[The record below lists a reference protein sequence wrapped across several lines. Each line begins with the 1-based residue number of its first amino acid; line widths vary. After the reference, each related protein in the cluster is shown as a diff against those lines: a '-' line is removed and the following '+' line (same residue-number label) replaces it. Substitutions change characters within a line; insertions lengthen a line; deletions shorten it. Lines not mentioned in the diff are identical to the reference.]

1 MKKSISIDDKP
12 IACRFRQNMGFI
24 TKVAILLF
32 TIFAFQLG
40 SSKAQTVTLSKS
52 NAKIIDVF
60 KEIRKQ
66 TGYDFVYTSRH
77 INEAK
82 PVTINLKNASLE
94 NALAA
99 CFKDQPLSYSIQNKT
114 IIVKPKEVVQTP
126 RSSSSPVTK
135 IREISGQVTGP
146 GGRPLPGVTVLS
158 KELNVRTVTDKDGHY
173 QIKVSDEKEAT
184 LIFSYIGMQSRE
196 IAVTSLQNLNVTLTE
211 TVKEMEEMVVT
222 GYQVLKKS
230 DVVGSVA
237 SINAKDLNF
246 NGINTL
252 EQALQGKLAGLVVT
266 SPSGLAGTK
275 QNVRV
280 RGTSTLIGTQEPIW
294 VVDGIIQEDPLPFK
308 AQELNTAGGITTDNF
323 DYIRNFVG
331 NSIRWLNP
339 NDIQEITVLKD
350 ASATAIYGVR
360 AANGVIVI
368 TTKKGQVGPPTI
380 NYSTNFSI
388 TDKVSYEKLNLMNSK
403 ERVAVSREIFDR
415 GLTSPSVNN
424 SIGYAGAINEYL
436 YLKTINEAEFNA
448 KVAAMETVN
457 TDWFGLLFRTPISTS
472 HNLGISGGN
481 ASTRYY
487 SSFGYNAN
495 NGTAIGN
502 DTRSFTG
509 NLSMTSQL
517 WKNLNLGLRLSAS
530 KNVTNGFYQLSPYD
544 YASKVNRAIAAYN
557 PNGELS
563 FYRNSSGYLFNFIN
577 ERDET
582 GNVNNTLTTNA
593 VMDVNYQILKNLRF
607 QTLFSYSASA
617 TNGST
622 YATEKT
628 EYVSKTLRYAEYGL
642 KPTDAAYINSRL
654 PVGGEFNEINSTNRT
669 WGWRNS
675 LSYSQVFAKKHAFSA
690 MLGIETNATQYDG
703 YQATSYGYLRDR
715 GKSFASLP
723 LTVGTLKTVN
733 TLLVGNSPSITDR
746 KVNTMGVYL
755 TASYSYDSRYVVNV
769 SVRNDR
775 SNRFGQFTNEKFNPV
790 WAGGL
795 RWNIANEKW
804 FEQTN
809 WLSGLSLRSSLG
821 YQRNIAANV
830 SPDLIIK
837 IPTGAAANSTDSF
850 SGDALLTVKNLPYGD
865 LRWEQTLSVNLG
877 LDWSLFK
884 NKVSGTFEYY
894 TKSGKDLITSL
905 NVASEYGVT
914 SMYVNGGTMKNSG
927 YEVSAGFV
935 PVRTRNFTWSVNLNT
950 SKNIN
955 EITKTGPQVVSWQ
968 TAASGQLNVVG
979 KPVSAFYAFKTTGI
993 NPATGE
999 PMIDLSLAPGANP
1012 NDPTSFM
1019 QYMGKLDP
1027 DFTSGLGMNFRYK
1040 MLTLSSS
1047 FYLQVGGSRFLAP
1060 LYNYASTNSGLP
1072 TEYENLSRLILDRW
1086 TPSNPNATVPA
1097 LPNGTLPNVAL
1108 PNGDNRAG
1116 NNLYTFYNYSTD
1128 RVVSATSLRCN
1139 NVNVSYILP
1148 ETVVK
1153 KLKCKNI
1160 AVGGGV
1166 SNPFSINNANFRGID
1181 PEVAFGGQPRTR
1193 SYTLN
1198 LNLSF

>member
-1 MKKSISIDDKP
+1 MKKSILLES
-12 IACRFRQNMGFI
+12 RQYAYSSNQTMGRIWKLIVVFL
-24 TKVAILLF
+24 TV
-32 TIFAFQLG
+32 FAFQLQA
-40 SSKAQTVTLSKS
+40 SYAQTVTIVKT
-52 NAKIIDVF
+52 NAKIADVF

-66 TGYDFVYTSRH
+66 TGYDFVYTSSQ
-77 INEAK
+77 ISQAK
-82 PVTINLKNASLE
+82 PVTINVQNVSLDD
-94 NALAA
+94 ALAI
-99 CFKDQPLSYSIQNKT
+99 CFKNQPISYTLKNKT
-114 IIVKPKEVVQTP
+114 IIIKERTP
-126 RSSSSPVTK
+126 NYRTAA
-135 IREISGQVTGP
+135 EGQSNRYRTVTGKVIDDGNKP
-146 GGRPLPGVTVLS
+146 IPGVTVLS
-158 KELNVRTVTDKDGHY
+158 KEVNVRTITNKDGQY
-173 QIKVSDEKEAT
+173 KIDVVDEGLAT
-184 LIFSYIGMQSRE
+184 LVFSYIGMQTREVVVGSRSTVDVSLNP
-196 IAVTSLQNLNVTLTE
+196 AVN
-211 TVKEMEEMVVT
+211 EMQEMVVT
-222 GYQVLKKS
+222 GYQTLKRS
-230 DVVGSVA
+230 DVVGSIA
-237 SINAKDLNF
+237 TIQAKELNF

-280 RGTSTLIGTQEPIW
+280 RGTSTLVGTQEPIW

-308 AQELNTAGGITTDNF
+308 SQELNTAGGITTDNF

-339 NDIQEITVLKD
+339 IDIEDITVLKD

-368 TTKKGQVGPPTI
+368 TTKKGRVGPPTI
-380 NYSTNFSI
+380 NYSTNFSM
-388 TDKVSYEKLNLMNSK
+388 TDKVTYDKLNLMNSK

-415 GLTSPSVNN
+415 GLTSPVVNN
-424 SIGYAGAINEYL
+424 SIGYAGALNEYL
-436 YLKTINEAEFNA
+436 YLKTINETEFNA

-457 TDWFGLLFRTPISTS
+457 TDWFDILFRQPISTS

-481 ASTRYY
+481 ATTRYY
-487 SSFGYNAN
+487 SSFGYNTT

-502 DTRSFTG
+502 DTRNITG
-509 NLSMTSQL
+509 NLSMTTQL

-530 KNVTNGFYQLSPYD
+530 KNTTNGFYQVTPYD
-544 YASKVNRAIAAYN
+544 YASKVNRAISAYN

-563 FYRNSSGYLFNFIN
+563 FYRNNSGYQFNFIN

-582 GNVNNTLTTNA
+582 GNVNNILTTNA

-617 TNGST
+617 TNGNT

-628 EYVSKTLRYAEYGL
+628 EYISKTLRYAEYGL
-642 KPTDAAYINSRL
+642 RPTDAAYIASRL
-654 PVGGEFNEINSTNRT
+654 PIGGEYNEISSTNRN
-669 WGWRNS
+669 WAWRNNVS
-675 LSYSQVFAKKHAFSA
+675 FNQVFAKKHSVSA
-690 MLGIETNATQYDG
+690 MLGIETNSTQYDG
-703 YQATSYGYLRDR
+703 YQATNYGYLRDR

-723 LTVGTLKTVN
+723 LTVGVLKTVN
-733 TLLVGNSPSITDR
+733 SLLVGNSPYIIDR
-746 KVNTMGVYL
+746 RTNTMGMYL
-755 TASYSYDSRYVVNV
+755 TSSYSYDSRYVINV
-769 SVRNDR
+769 SIRNDR

-790 WAGGL
+790 WAGGF
-795 RWNIANEKW
+795 RWNVANEKW
-804 FEQTN
+804 FAQNN
-809 WLSGLSLRSSLG
+809 WLNGLSLRSSFG
-821 YQRNIAANV
+821 YQRNIASNV
-830 SPDLIIK
+830 SPDLIIR
-837 IPTGAAANSTDSF
+837 IPIGATSNSTDSF
-850 SGDALLTVKNLPYGD
+850 SGETLLTVKSLPYGD
-865 LRWEQTLSVNLG
+865 LRWEQTLSMNLG
-877 LDWSLFK
+877 IDWSLFK
-884 NKVSGTFEYY
+884 NKVSGSFEYY
-894 TKSGKDLITSL
+894 TKRGKDLITSL
-905 NVASEYGVT
+905 DVPSEYGVA

-927 YEVSAGFV
+927 YEVSANFV
-935 PVRTRNFTWSVNLNT
+935 PVRTRTFTWSVNLNT

-955 EITKTGPQVVSWQ
+955 EITKTGPQVVNWQ
-968 TAASGQLNVVG
+968 TATMGQLNVVG

-993 NPATGE
+993 NPANGE
-999 PMIDLSLAPGANP
+999 PIIDLSVAPGANVK
-1012 NDPTSFM
+1012 DPTSFM

-1060 LYNYASTNSGLP
+1060 LYNYASSNSGLP

-1086 TPSNPNATVPA
+1086 TPANPNATVPA

-1108 PNGDNRAG
+1108 PNGDSRGG

-1139 NVNVSYILP
+1139 NVNVSYTLP

-1153 KLKCKNI
+1153 KLKCKNV

-1166 SNPFSINNANFRGID
+1166 SNPFSINSADFRGID

-1193 SYTLN
+1193 TYTLN